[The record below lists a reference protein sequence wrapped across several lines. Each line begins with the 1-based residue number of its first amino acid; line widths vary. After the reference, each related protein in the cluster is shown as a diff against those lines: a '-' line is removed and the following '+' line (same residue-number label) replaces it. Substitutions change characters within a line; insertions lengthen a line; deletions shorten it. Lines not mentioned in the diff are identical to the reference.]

1 MPRTRVH
8 TQGTA
13 LSSSTPYRAWMG
25 IDLLLINA
33 VGIIAVRMWM
43 GGTEPSWYPPV
54 MLLWALLTFA
64 MALRSVGLW
73 AGAMVWRRRLA
84 FLAILGVVWRGCPIG
99 TIPVQVGVI
108 LWGAVVWIVLL
119 LEGRRVALAVSEA
132 TGEEV
137 LEVDPE
143 APAR

>member
-8 TQGTA
+8 TQGAA
-13 LSSSTPYRAWMG
+13 LSSSTGYRLWMAL
-25 IDLLLINA
+25 DLVLILSVA
-33 VGIIAVRMWM
+33 VLAIRLWAD
-43 GGTEPSWYPPV
+43 GTEPTWFPPV
-54 MLLWALLTFA
+54 MLLWALLSVA
-64 MALRSVGLW
+64 VDLRAIGLW

-84 FLAILGVVWRGCPIG
+84 FLAVIGVVWKGCPIG

-137 LEVDPE
+137 LEVDPD